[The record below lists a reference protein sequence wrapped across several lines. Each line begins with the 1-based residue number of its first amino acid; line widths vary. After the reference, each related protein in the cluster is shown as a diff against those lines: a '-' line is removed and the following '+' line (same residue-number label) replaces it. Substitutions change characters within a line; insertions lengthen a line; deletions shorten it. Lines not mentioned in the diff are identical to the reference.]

1 MMERENQSLWWQY
14 KRRPEILE
22 QAKKCDVAILPV
34 GAVEQHGQH
43 LPTGED
49 SFHAMG
55 IAEEVARKT
64 GAILLPCPWYGTH
77 PHMHL
82 HFPGTIPLRFETFK
96 NLLVDVV
103 KGAAEAGYNKFII
116 FNCHGQEWAI
126 PPAVQELGTEGY
138 FVVAPTLWDI
148 TKGQLP
154 KILDTYFLHAG
165 EAETS
170 LGLYFVP
177 DLVNMDV
184 AQGEEKEGLMD
195 KKWYAGPFNVVDGR
209 VPWYAATTWKPE
221 HKELKYGAK
230 GFPEK
235 ATKEKGVK
243 IVKAAVDWLVELIE
257 EIKEKYPPG
266 VKPET
271 KP

>member
-1 MMERENQSLWWQY
+1 MLEKENQKLYYQY
-14 KRRPEILE
+14 NRKPEIVE
-22 QAKKCDVAILPV
+22 HVKKCDIAILPV
-34 GAVEQHGQH
+34 GAIEQHGQH

-55 IAEEVARKT
+55 ISEVVAKST
-64 GAILLPCPWYGTH
+64 GAMILPCPWYGAH

-82 HFPGTIPLRFETFK
+82 HYPGTIPLRFETFK
-96 NLLVDVV
+96 NLVIDIV
-103 KGAAEAGYNKFII
+103 KGAAEIGFNKFVI

-138 FVVAPTLWDI
+138 FVIAPTLWEI
-148 TKGQLP
+148 LKSKLP
-154 KILDTYFLHAG
+154 KILETYFLHG
-165 EAETS
+165 CEAETS
-170 LGLYFVP
+170 LGLSIVP
-177 DLVNMDV
+177 DLVEMSL
-184 AQGEEKEGLMD
+184 ACGEEKPGLLD
-195 KKWYAGPFNVVDGR
+195 KKWYAGPNDIVDGR
-209 VPWYAATTWKPE
+209 MPWYAATTWKPE
-221 HKELKYGAK
+221 NRELKYGAK

-235 ATKEKGVK
+235 GTKEKGDKMVQ
-243 IVKAAVDWLVELIE
+243 AASEWLIEIIE